1 MLPLSLLICSFFC
14 MMLLIGFYGFL
25 AFLEAIITNSH
36 KTKLERIL
44 PHETQQ
50 TDWLMSLIDDP
61 EEILSIVQAGITL
74 LSIIMGSLIG
84 TLLAPF
90 VSQRLMMLP
99 YADQIAL
106 ILCILVITYLNLLL
120 GEYLPKKIA
129 IQNPEKFLLKYRH
142 ILKYIEIISRPF
154 LRILSISANALL
166 AFFGINTDKNDT
178 VTEDEVKDLI
188 EQGMEEG
195 TFAKE
200 EQKMVDCIFHLSDQT
215 AYSLMTPRTQML
227 WLDLEDSLEHNL
239 SLIQANDTE
248 IFLVGRNSLDDFC
261 GLLYTKDLLNAFL
274 SKNHLE
280 LSSYIR
286 KPVFVPRSMEAF
298 VLLEQFRKTG
308 LHEAVVLDEYG
319 GVIGFITLNDI
330 LTEIIDE
337 PINNDEPEF
346 LKIIPRNDHS
356 WYAEGLYPI
365 DDFKEKFSIVSA
377 LPDEEHDQYQT
388 LGGFL
393 TSYFGYIPKVA
404 EICTWNEFTFKI
416 IDMDRARI
424 NKILII
430 KHKRKE

>member
-129 IQNPEKFLLKYRH
+129 IQNSEKFLLKYRH

-365 DDFKEKFSIVSA
+365 DDFKEKFGIVSA